1 MSADSILIRADYD
14 NYLVYL
20 YFGSETDL
28 LNSCINRAYR
38 DFNRTLHGFGN
49 LKNSAETYHQA
60 VESLK
65 DSLDELK
72 NISASQISTESFDDW
87 HKTTCNQ
94 LTSLFTHQGHHLF
107 IGQAQKWVNMT
118 MKYIFTLGEDRIS
131 GFGAAYA
138 CCHVPLDNILLKQLG
153 QFGFPLLNCA
163 WSRLDRY
170 DEYLEKQN
178 WIRQK
183 FSIAPMDVEFLLW
196 LGKEI
201 EPGNIRCNF

>member
-1 MSADSILIRADYD
+1 MPSNSHLTRADYD
-14 NYLVYL
+14 NYLIYL
-20 YFGSETDL
+20 YFGSDPDL
-28 LNSCINRAYR
+28 LNSCISRAYR

-49 LKNSAETYHQA
+49 LKSGAETYHQA

-65 DSLDELK
+65 DSLDGLK
-72 NISASQISTESFDDW
+72 NIPASQISTELFDDW

-94 LTSLFTHQGHHLF
+94 LTSLFKHHGHHLF

-118 MKYIFTLGEDRIS
+118 MKYIFTLGEERIA

-138 CCHVPLDNILLKQLG
+138 YCHVPFDNILLKQLG
-153 QFGFPLLNCA
+153 KYGFPLLNCA

-183 FSIAPMDVEFLLW
+183 FSVAPMDVEFLLW
-196 LGKEI
+196 LGEEI
-201 EPGNIRCNF
+201 EPGKIRRNF